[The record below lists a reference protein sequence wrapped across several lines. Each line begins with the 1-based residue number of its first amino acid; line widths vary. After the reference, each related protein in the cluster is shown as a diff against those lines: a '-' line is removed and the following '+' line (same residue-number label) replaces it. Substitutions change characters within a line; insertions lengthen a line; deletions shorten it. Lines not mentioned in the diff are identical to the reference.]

1 MQTSCTLLLKS
12 QQEICA
18 AWVLKI
24 SKDSEVVL
32 FKATLKST
40 PSASPF
46 FSYSHLL
53 QASRPEAQE
62 VYLPLRKEQNRS
74 KQQVSRWKQAL
85 AIQSHTTKISC
96 RNQVN
101 ILQPESVCYHFF
113 TPVGERNK
121 KKKEEKVIDW
131 STIHASRSHFEMGP
145 TPLLRQMNL
154 ASILDFWHKSCTLK
168 TFCSPSAK
176 LLSKWWT
183 RLERM
188 SACSLQK
195 HRIPADW
202 RRVIHWL
209 GDACIQ

>member
-1 MQTSCTLLLKS
+1 MQTSCMLLLKS

-101 ILQPESVCYHFF
+101 QWV
-113 TPVGERNK
+113 
-121 KKKEEKVIDW
+121 KETKRRRRE
-131 STIHASRSHFEMGP
+131 
-145 TPLLRQMNL
+145 
-154 ASILDFWHKSCTLK
+154 
-168 TFCSPSAK
+168 K
-176 LLSKWWT
+176 LLIGPQSKLHALILKWARPPSSDRWT
-183 RLERM
+183 LHPYWTSDIR
-188 SACSLQK
+188 AA
-195 HRIPADW
+195 P
-202 RRVIHWL
+202 
-209 GDACIQ
+209 

>member
-1 MQTSCTLLLKS
+1 MQTSCMLLLKS

-113 TPVGERNK
+113 TPVGEETKRRRRK
-121 KKKEEKVIDW
+121 
-131 STIHASRSHFEMGP
+131 
-145 TPLLRQMNL
+145 
-154 ASILDFWHKSCTLK
+154 
-168 TFCSPSAK
+168 K
-176 LLSKWWT
+176 LLIGPQSKLHALILKWARPPSSDRWT
-183 RLERM
+183 LHPYWTSDIR
-188 SACSLQK
+188 AA
-195 HRIPADW
+195 P
-202 RRVIHWL
+202 
-209 GDACIQ
+209 